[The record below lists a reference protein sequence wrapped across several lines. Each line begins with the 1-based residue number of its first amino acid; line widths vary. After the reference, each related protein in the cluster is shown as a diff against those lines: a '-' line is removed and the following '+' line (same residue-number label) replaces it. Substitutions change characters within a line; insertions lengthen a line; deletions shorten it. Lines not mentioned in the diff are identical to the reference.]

1 MFLRE
6 QCDAIV
12 TRMNVYLEYKLFV
25 EKKRTSLT
33 IPCCALQNENEDA
46 AIDGG
51 RTVADSSFGR
61 VRRLWQSDR

>member
-6 QCDAIV
+6 QCDAID
-12 TRMNVYLEYKLFV
+12 TRMSVYLEYKSFV
-25 EKKRTSLT
+25 EKEQTSLT

-46 AIDGG
+46 AVDGG
-51 RTVADSSFGR
+51 RTVAHSSSGR